1 MSSYAPVGGRL
12 VTPVTVVLGGL
23 FGITVFLLVIRFIN
37 GIGAVSNLNDGYTWG
52 IWVVVD
58 IVIGTAFAC
67 GGYAMALLVY
77 VFNKGQYHSLVR
89 PALLASL
96 FGYTLGGLAVLFDLG
111 RWWNFW
117 HLISPAYFNV
127 NSVMFE
133 VGACVFLYVIVM
145 WIEFLPAFLEKLGI
159 NRLRQKLNKMMFLF
173 IALGIL
179 LPTMHQSSLGTMMVV
194 FGRMIDPLWQTNMLP
209 LLFVL
214 SAYTMGLSVVIF
226 EASISAEGFKRQRET
241 RLLGQMSTVIVG
253 LILIYLAIRIGD
265 IIARGELSR
274 IYSNGFLSGMF
285 LVEMALFLIPVLILL
300 TKRARSSAALLFVA
314 AVSML
319 LAGSLYRIDT
329 MLVAFNPGSEYSYF
343 PSIPEML
350 ITIGIISFEILA
362 YIVLAK
368 YLPVLH
374 QEKQAGATG
383 ELRSL

>member
-159 NRLRQKLNKMMFLF
+159 NGLRQKLNKMMFLF

-194 FGRMIDPLWQTNMLP
+194 FGQMIDPLWQTNMLP

-350 ITIGIISFEILA
+350 ITIGVISFEILA
-362 YIVLAK
+362 YILLAK

-374 QEKQAGATG
+374 QEKQAGAT
-383 ELRSL
+383 

>member
-23 FGITVFLLVIRFIN
+23 FGISVFLLVIRFIN
-37 GIGAVSNLNDGYTWG
+37 GLGAVSNLNDGYTWG

-89 PALLASL
+89 PALLASM